1 MDLTKTLKTYCRNI
15 AKDKPLSCQKHKWAC
30 ERFLRDMKR
39 QKTEDF
45 PYVFK
50 PDKAKRF
57 INWCSLFKHTK
68 GILVGKHINLYDSP
82 ILLFI
87 FSNIYGWYH
96 KDTGNRRFNKVYWQ
110 VARKNA
116 KSQMLALVG
125 TYELM
130 AFDEDGVEVNEIY
143 CAATKTEQ
151 AKIVFD
157 EALFMLRRCK
167 EVQPYWAFTYGKIQ
181 HIASDSFIRVLSE
194 EDRKTGDGLNPKCG
208 IIDEYHAH
216 DTSEIYDILDSAT
229 VSRQSPLIII
239 ITTAGFNLNYPC
251 YTVEYQLVSK
261 ILDPDIPVEMDNYFV
276 MVNELDHDENGELI
290 DDIRDPAVWIKAN
303 PIVASYPEGV
313 KKLSERLKE
322 ALEAPE
328 KMRDFLTK
336 SVNVWV
342 HLTELGFISP
352 VKWANCHHKTLP
364 DLKGK
369 SVWIGIDFSS
379 KIDLTS
385 VGFEFKIEVDGV
397 INYVVQSHSF
407 IASETLER
415 KIKTDKVP
423 YDLWAKQGW
432 ITVQDGPIID
442 YVKAIEFVKEKIK
455 ENGWF
460 VECWC
465 LDPWCAGQI
474 MSNLVDEGETVVEIR
489 QGARTLSE
497 PTKDFRD
504 MVLNRQVIHDNN
516 PVLSWAISNA
526 IAEKVDKNENI
537 QLNKS
542 KSKGRIDPIAAIINA
557 HVRCMN
563 PISDSC
569 PEIIFI

>member
-1 MDLTKTLKTYCRNI
+1 MDLPKTLKAYCRNI
-15 AKDKPLSCQKHKWAC
+15 LKDKPLSCQKHKWAC
-30 ERFLRDMKR
+30 ERFLRDMKK

-45 PYVFK
+45 PFVFR
-50 PDKAKRF
+50 PEKAERF
-57 INWCSLFKHTK
+57 VKWCSLFKHTK
-68 GILVGKHINLYDSP
+68 GILVGQYINLYDSP

-87 FSNIYGWYH
+87 FCNIYGWYH
-96 KDTGNRRFNKVYWQ
+96 KDTGNRRFNKAYWQ

-125 TYELM
+125 IYELM
-130 AFDEDGVEVNEIY
+130 AFDEDAVEVNEVY

-167 EVQPYWAFTYGKIQ
+167 DVQPYWEFSYGKIR
-181 HIASDSFIRVLSE
+181 HITSDSFMRVLSE
-194 EDRKTGDGLNPKCG
+194 EDRKTGDGLNPQCG

-216 DTSEIYDILDSAT
+216 DTSEIYDILDSGTIARRN
-229 VSRQSPLIII
+229 SLLILIS
-239 ITTAGFNLNYPC
+239 TAGFNLNHPC
-251 YTVEYQLVSK
+251 YSVEYQLISK
-261 ILDPDIPVEMDNYFV
+261 ILDPNIPVEIDNYFV
-276 MVNELDHDENGELI
+276 MVNELDHDENGEII
-290 DDIRDPAVWIKAN
+290 DDIQDHKVWIKAN
-303 PIVASYPEGV
+303 PITASYPEGI
-313 KKLSERLKE
+313 KKLQERLQE

-336 SVNVWV
+336 NMNVWV
-342 HLTELGFISP
+342 HLTELTYISML
-352 VKWANCHHKTLP
+352 KWANCYQETLP

-385 VGFEFKIEVDGV
+385 VSFEFKIEDDGMIKYIV
-397 INYVVQSHSF
+397 LSHSF
-407 IASETLER
+407 IARETLER

-423 YDLWAKQGW
+423 YELWVNQGW
-432 ITVQDGPIID
+432 ITVQEGPIID
-442 YVKAIEFVKEKIK
+442 YQKAIEVIK
-455 ENGWF
+455 DRIAENDWY

-474 MSNLVDEGETVVEIR
+474 MSSLVDEGEEVVEIR

-504 MVLNRQVIHDNN
+504 MVLARRVIHDNN
-516 PVLSWAISNA
+516 PVLAWAISNA
-526 IAEKVDKNENI
+526 IADKVDKNENI

-542 KSKGRIDPIAAIINA
+542 KSKGRIDPIAALINA
-557 HVRCMN
+557 HVRCMVTN
-563 PISDSC
+563 NNVVPDVV
-569 PEIIFI
+569 FI